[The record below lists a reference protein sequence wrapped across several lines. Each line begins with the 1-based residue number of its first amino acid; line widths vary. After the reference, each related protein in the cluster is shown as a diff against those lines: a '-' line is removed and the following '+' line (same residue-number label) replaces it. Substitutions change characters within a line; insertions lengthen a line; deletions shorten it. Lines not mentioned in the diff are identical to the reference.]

1 MLNLFKMQNSNEQAG
16 GHSVQQKNYNR
27 DTVINTVITS
37 ALVFTVIMIVE
48 VIIVCIAAP
57 KFKGFTLSACLIV
70 KVSLEIISTWSSI
83 WWLLTV

>member
-1 MLNLFKMQNSNEQAG
+1 MLNLFEMQNSNEQAG
-16 GHSVQQKNYNR
+16 GHSVQQKNYDR
-27 DTVINTVITS
+27 DTAINTVITS

-57 KFKGFTLSACLIV
+57 KFKGFTLSAFV